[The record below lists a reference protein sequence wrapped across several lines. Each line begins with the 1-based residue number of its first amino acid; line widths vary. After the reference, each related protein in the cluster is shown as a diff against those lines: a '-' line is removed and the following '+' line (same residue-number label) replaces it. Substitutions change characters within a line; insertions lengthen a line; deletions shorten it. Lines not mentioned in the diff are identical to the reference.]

1 MQKLPVR
8 RLSLTAKFCRPFHS
22 RKPRKDVDLPD
33 YLKTLDALDSKEWN
47 EKHGC
52 KYWDSFVVNFIS
64 RGSYSGVSL
73 YNFID

>member
-8 RLSLTAKFCRPFHS
+8 KLSLTAKFCRPFHS

-52 KYWDSFVVNFIS
+52 KYWDSYVVETNHQVTSNFTET
-64 RGSYSGVSL
+64 
-73 YNFID
+73 